1 MKTNKTRQH
10 WHATTTWN
18 FEKKEDT
25 MKIQTTDNIE
35 LHYSTFGDK
44 NNTPVVLIHGLG
56 ADRNMWEPQL
66 ESLPKKG
73 LFLIAPD
80 MRGHGQTS
88 KVETF
93 RIKDCAKDISELLEH
108 LEFPKAIIAGVSMG
122 GVIAQ
127 QFACDFPDKTEKLII
142 TDSFS
147 EVASLSEKIAGWM
160 QWLTMKVSPGVL
172 IKSLEKVYK
181 GPEMEG
187 TLNYFRESMK
197 NTDTKQILKARSALN
212 RFNIKERLKE
222 IKAPSLVL
230 VGDGFGKFA
239 ISMAKKTASHIPGAE
254 FRILKGGLDPSNMV
268 VSEFFDREVLR
279 FINNSHSRQN
289 T

>member
-1 MKTNKTRQH
+1 MKINKTRQH

-44 NNTPVVLIHGLG
+44 NNIPMVLIHGLG
-56 ADRNMWEPQL
+56 ADRYMWQAQT
-66 ESLPKKG
+66 ESLPKQG
-73 LFLIAPD
+73 LFLIVPD
-80 MRGHGQTS
+80 MRGHGKTS
-88 KVETF
+88 KTDTF
-93 RIKDCAKDISELLEH
+93 KIKDCARDINELLNH
-108 LEFPKAIIAGVSMG
+108 LGLNRTIIAGVSMG

-127 QFACDFPDKTEKLII
+127 QFACDFPDKTEKLIV

-147 EVASLSEKIAGWM
+147 EVATLPEKLGGWM
-160 QWLTMKVSPGVL
+160 QWLTMKISPGLL
-172 IKSLEKVYK
+172 IKSMEKVYK
-181 GPEMEG
+181 GPEMEE

-197 NTDTKQILKARSALN
+197 NADAKQILKARAALN
-212 RFNIKERLKE
+212 RFNIKERLKT
-222 IKAPSLVL
+222 IRVPSMVL

-239 ISMAKKTASHIPGAE
+239 INMAKKTASHIPGAE
-254 FRILKGGLDPSNMV
+254 FKILKGGLDPSNRV
-268 VSEFFDREVLR
+268 VSEAFDKEMLK
-279 FINNSHSRQN
+279 FINSNK

>member
-1 MKTNKTRQH
+1 
-10 WHATTTWN
+10 
-18 FEKKEDT
+18 

-35 LHYSTFGDK
+35 LNYNTYGDK

-66 ESLPKKG
+66 ESLPKEG
-73 LFLIAPD
+73 LFLIVPD
-80 MRGHGQTS
+80 MRGHGKTT

-93 RIKDCAKDISELLEH
+93 RIKDCARDISELLNH
-108 LEFPKAIIAGVSMG
+108 LGLYRAIIAGVSMG

-127 QFACDFPDKTEKLII
+127 QFACDFPDKTEKLIV

-147 EVASLSEKIAGWM
+147 EVATFPEKMGGWM
-160 QWLTMKVSPGVL
+160 QWLTMKLSPGLL
-172 IKSLEKVYK
+172 IKSMEKVYK

-187 TLNYFRESMK
+187 TLSYFQESMK

-222 IKAPSLVL
+222 IKVPSLIL

-239 ISMAKKTASHIPGAE
+239 INMAKKTASQISGAE
-254 FRILKGGLDPSNMV
+254 YKILNGGLDPSNMV
-268 VSEFFDREVLR
+268 VKEAFNKEVLE
-279 FINNSHSRQN
+279 FIKINKSKDA
-289 T
+289 